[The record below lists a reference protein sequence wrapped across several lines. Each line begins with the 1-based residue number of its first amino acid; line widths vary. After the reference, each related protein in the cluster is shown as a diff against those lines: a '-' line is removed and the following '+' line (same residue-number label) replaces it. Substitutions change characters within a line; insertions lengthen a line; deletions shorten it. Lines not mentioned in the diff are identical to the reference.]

1 MTTPTGHS
9 LIGGARIAGTG
20 PSFQS
25 VNPQTAQAL
34 PTAYLANTPAQ
45 VDDAVAK
52 ASAAFPS
59 FVRMPAKARAD
70 LLRGI
75 AAGLEGAAA
84 DLTAIAHQETALP
97 LPRLQGELA
106 RTCGQLRFYGATVE
120 AGWCL
125 DARIDHADLARQPL
139 PKPDVRSMLR
149 GVGPVVVFGSSN
161 FPFAYSVA
169 GGDTA
174 SALAAGCPVI
184 VKAHPAHPGTSE
196 LVGAVIAA
204 AVAAQGLPGGVFSL
218 LFDAGHG
225 VGTALVRH
233 PGVKAVGFTGSLKG
247 GRVLMD
253 LAAARR
259 EPIPVFAEMG
269 SVNPVFILPGA
280 MAARAA
286 ELAAGLHAS
295 ATLGVG
301 QFCTNPGLVV
311 VKQGPEADVFAA
323 ELATRMGAT
332 APGVMLT
339 PGIAANYRKGVA
351 VLAGAPG
358 VKTLAQAP
366 ALMDGCL
373 AGAAVLTVNAD
384 KFIANPALAEE
395 VFGPST
401 LIIRC
406 RDLDQRRA
414 VAGAIAGQLTATL
427 HGTAEELAA
436 AGDLLTLLEGF
447 AGRVVCNGFP
457 TGVEVCHAMVH
468 GGPYPSSSDGRT
480 TSVGTR
486 AALRFMRPVCFQGMP
501 DALLPDELKESN
513 PLGIPRLVD
522 GTWR

>member
-1 MTTPTGHS
+1 M
-9 LIGGARIAGTG
+9 
-20 PSFQS
+20 
-25 VNPQTAQAL
+25 
-34 PTAYLANTPAQ
+34 
-45 VDDAVAK
+45 
-52 ASAAFPS
+52 
-59 FVRMPAKARAD
+59 
-70 LLRGI
+70 
-75 AAGLEGAAA
+75 
-84 DLTAIAHQETALP
+84 
-97 LPRLQGELA
+97 
-106 RTCGQLRFYGATVE
+106 RFYGATME

-125 DARIDHADLARQPL
+125 DARIDHADPARQPL

-204 AVAAQGLPGGVFSL
+204 AVAAQGLPGGLFSP
-218 LFDAGHG
+218 LFDGGHG
-225 VGTALVRH
+225 VGAALVRH
-233 PGVKAVGFTGSLKG
+233 AGVKAVGFTGSLKG
-247 GRVLMD
+247 GRALMD

-280 MAARAA
+280 MAAQAA
-286 ELAAGLHAS
+286 GLAAGLHAS

-311 VKQGPEADVFAA
+311 VRHGPEADVFAA
-323 ELATRMGAT
+323 ELAARMSAT
-332 APGVMLT
+332 AAGVMLT
-339 PGIAANYRKGVA
+339 PGIAAGYRRGV
-351 VLAGAPG
+351 VKLAGAPG

-366 ALMDGCL
+366 ASADGCL
-373 AGAAVLTVNAD
+373 AGAAVMTVNAD
-384 KFIANPALAEE
+384 QFIANPALREE

-401 LIIRC
+401 LIICC
-406 RDLDQRRA
+406 RDLDQMGA
-414 VAGAIAGQLTATL
+414 VAGAMEGQLTATL
-427 HGTAEELAA
+427 HGTEAELAGA
-436 AGDLLTLLEGF
+436 AGLLAALEGF

-468 GGPYPSSSDGRT
+468 GGPYPASSDGRT

-486 AALRFMRPVCFQGMP
+486 AALRFLRPVCFQGLP

-513 PLGIPRLVD
+513 LLGIPRLVD
-522 GTWR
+522 GVLE